1 MDERTA
7 KVLKILVIVLIA
19 LTFIGGLFAVLAGAS
34 SGEEIIILPGEN
46 YFYEE
51 PELFEQL

>member
-7 KVLKILVIVLIA
+7 KVLRILVIVLMA
-19 LTFIGGLFAVLAGAS
+19 LAFVGVLFAAITGAS
-34 SGEEIIILPGEN
+34 SSEEIIILPGEN

-51 PELFEQL
+51 PELF